1 MYWMQATLLCKGGLV
16 RRLSGRLVI
25 LILFLYPMHLG
36 AWNKAGHLVVASIA
50 YDNLTLSTKARV
62 DTLLAQHPDFAKW
75 TMNVPAAQKGRVA
88 FVKASAWPDDIKND
102 PRFFDP
108 GDPPT
113 PEIPGLPPGSNKRNR
128 EWHFTNV
135 PFTMD
140 DTPLMQPAAVNA
152 LTKLQDFRSLG
163 SFSTQTQVFV
173 LPWLVHLAGDVH
185 QPLHTLALFRQDLP
199 SGDHGGNDIQMQGG
213 GTLHVF
219 WDDRIGT
226 VASDNVIAQTVATIT
241 KRHPRPSQVSIDTV
255 IWVQDS
261 VEQRFFVYSFSGKGT
276 TQQKAVLSP
285 NYSVN
290 ARLLAF
296 ERAALGGYRLA
307 EFLNQRLP

>member
-1 MYWMQATLLCKGGLV
+1 VKRLFGGLV
-16 RRLSGRLVI
+16 ILTLLLSPLQ
-25 LILFLYPMHLG
+25 LG
-36 AWNKAGHLVVASIA
+36 AWNKAGHFVVASIA
-50 YDNLTLSTKARV
+50 YDNLSGSTKMRV
-62 DTLLAQHPDFAKW
+62 DALLAQHPDFPKW
-75 TMNVPAAQKGRVA
+75 TMNVPAANKGRAA
-88 FVKASAWPDDIKND
+88 FVKASAWPDDIKSD

-108 GDPPT
+108 GEAPT
-113 PEIPGLPPGSNKRNR
+113 PEISGLPPGSNKRNR
-128 EWHFTNV
+128 DWHFTNV

-140 DTPLMQPAAVNA
+140 DTPLKPPAATNA
-152 LTKLQDFRSLG
+152 LAKLQDFESLG
-163 SFSTQTQVFV
+163 SFPTQKQVYV
-173 LPWLVHLAGDVH
+173 LPWLIHIAGDVH

-199 SGDHGGNDIQMQGG
+199 NGDHGGNDIQMQGG
-213 GTLHVF
+213 GTLHVY

-296 ERAALGGYRLA
+296 ERAASGGYRLA